1 MDGGNGMIINGNVI
15 TADEG
20 KVLVKGDIIA
30 TVIHLGVND
39 SIDNWIETDLKEE
52 ISSDEA
58 LSIIMGGDTV

>member
-1 MDGGNGMIINGNVI
+1 MDSGDSMIIDGNTLI
-15 TADEG
+15 AENN
-20 KVLVKGDIIA
+20 KVLIKGDIIA

-58 LSIIMGGDTV
+58 LSIIMGGDAV